1 MMNSNRSESW
11 LAVKPGTED
20 AVGLSKFFFDKYST
34 FYNFYDGAYTI
45 RNGQAGRNTFL
56 PGYECVTTGSQDMPP
71 SWTNNTDPNVACP
84 GVFIGDYF
92 GLAISN
98 ANMYALSVSTHYPS
112 SVNADGGGRVYYQQQ
127 VLATIPR
134 SGFGTGY

>member
-1 MMNSNRSESW
+1 LRRLVFALTAAVLLAVVPSAFGAGWSSSVPFTNQVASAPVPGAGYPDVDGAPVPGNCGPGMMNSNRSESW

-56 PGYECVTTGSQDMPP
+56 PGYECVTTGS
-71 SWTNNTDPNVACP
+71 
-84 GVFIGDYF
+84 
-92 GLAISN
+92 
-98 ANMYALSVSTHYPS
+98 
-112 SVNADGGGRVYYQQQ
+112 
-127 VLATIPR
+127 
-134 SGFGTGY
+134 